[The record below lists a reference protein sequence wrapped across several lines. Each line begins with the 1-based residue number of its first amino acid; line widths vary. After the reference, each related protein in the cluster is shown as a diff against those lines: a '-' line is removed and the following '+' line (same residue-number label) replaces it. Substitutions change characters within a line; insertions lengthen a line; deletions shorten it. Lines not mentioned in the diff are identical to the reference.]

1 MRFRDLGVLT
11 ISGGDAD
18 RAPGGR
24 RPASVLAALL
34 VELNQTVPAERLIE
48 KVWGAAPPDRAPA
61 VLESHVWRLRR
72 VLEPAR
78 PARTP
83 PTVLVTDAG
92 GYRLAVDADDVDSRR
107 LAAAV
112 TQVRT
117 DLAAGRAQSALD
129 GTIAAAA
136 LWRGT
141 PYADVVED
149 WIEPV
154 RDQLAHLW
162 LSLRE
167 VRVAALLETG
177 RAEQALAEVTPLIAE
192 QPYRE
197 QLRAQQMVALYRC
210 GRQSEALDAY
220 RQARIV
226 LRDDLG
232 VEPGPALRE
241 TEHQVLTHDPAL
253 MAPAPPAP
261 TVLPVRLS
269 SFVGRTSEL
278 ADVRTRLDAHR
289 LVSIVGAMGCGKTRL
304 AIEVAT
310 HASFP
315 DGMCFVELAPVGTP
329 EVTAIASA
337 VASALRLAAR
347 PATALDTV
355 AAYVAERRMLL
366 VLDNC
371 EHLSEAVAAMV
382 EVLLG
387 AAPALVVLTTSREP
401 LDVDG
406 EQIVRI
412 GPWPPPS
419 PELASV
425 IENPGAQLFADRVRV
440 FDPEFTVDDST
451 AVPVARICTA
461 LDGIALGIELAAARL
476 SAFTLDETADML
488 ADRPAGLARSGRGPG
503 RHRTLGDAVAWSHRL
518 LREDEQVLYRRL
530 GAFHGTFSAA
540 AASAV
545 CGGPPLRAEIVPDLL
560 ASLVHRSLLA
570 PVPPAVPGG
579 CTRFAQLVPVRA
591 HAAGELAASAEAG
604 AVHAARNAWSAALV
618 STRPRIGLATQNGWY
633 DALESD
639 HDQIRSLLRETLA
652 PDVDPAALA
661 TGVRAVA
668 RLVSFWHNRSRMV
681 EGLSWLSTAQERVTA
696 PGGHDVTAVDRLTYA
711 LLCAAHGAA
720 LGFNQ
725 RMAQARPYIDT
736 ARVELSDPAEVP
748 QDDRPEAG
756 QALAELA
763 AAAWV
768 GDDPGLAADLAAV
781 AGDVGAGDPDVVLA
795 ARAVTAAAT
804 ILARSPGGADQAETV
819 LADATSAG
827 NPFAA
832 FFASMALGVE
842 ALLTGQPLVGLSHSA
857 ETLQH
862 YLAMGGREV
871 GDLWEQRA
879 NHHAPAGQF
888 ADAARCYGAAAACSH
903 RSGMPWPRHPHTA
916 DLLALTRAQLDPTI
930 FDQAWAEGQRSAAPD
945 SGAA

>member
-11 ISGGDAD
+11 ISAGRSD
-18 RAPGGR
+18 RTPGGR

-34 VELNQTVPAERLIE
+34 VELNQTVPTARLIE
-48 KVWGAAPPDRAPA
+48 RVWGGHPPYRAPA
-61 VLESHVWRLRR
+61 VIESHVWRLRQ

-78 PARTP
+78 PAHTP
-83 PTVLVTDAG
+83 PTVLITDSG
-92 GYRLAVDADDVDSRR
+92 GYRLAVDPDDVDSRR

-112 TQVRT
+112 AQART
-117 DLAAGRAQSALD
+117 DLAAGRAQPALD
-129 GTIAAAA
+129 GADAAAA

-141 PYADVVED
+141 PYADVVEE

-154 RDQLAHLW
+154 RDRLAELW

-167 VRVAALLETG
+167 ARVAALLETG

-226 LRDDLG
+226 LHDELG
-232 VEPGPALRE
+232 VEPGPQLRE
-241 TEHQVLTHDPAL
+241 TEHRVLTHDPAL
-253 MAPAPPAP
+253 TLPAPPVA
-261 TVLPVRLS
+261 TVMPLRLS
-269 SFVGRTSEL
+269 SFVGRATEL
-278 ADVRTRLDAHR
+278 ADVQARLSAHR

-304 AIEVAT
+304 AIEAAARST
-310 HASFP
+310 FP

-329 EVTAIASA
+329 EVTAVASA

-347 PATALDTV
+347 PVAALDTV

-371 EHLSEAVAAMV
+371 EHLSESVAAAV
-382 EVLLG
+382 EALLA
-387 AAPALVVLTTSREP
+387 AAPGLVVLTTSREP

-419 PELASV
+419 PELSSV
-425 IENPGAQLFADRVRV
+425 LSNPGAQLFADRVRV
-440 FDPEFTVDDST
+440 FDPEFAVDAST
-451 AVPVARICTA
+451 AAAVARICTA

-476 SAFTLDETADML
+476 RAFTLDDTADML
-488 ADRPAGLARSGRGPG
+488 SDRPAGLGRSGRGPA
-503 RHRTLGDAVAWSHRL
+503 RHRTLADAVAWSHRL
-518 LREDEQVLYRRL
+518 LRDDEQVLYRRL
-530 GAFHGTFSAA
+530 GVFHGTFSAA

-545 CGGPPLRAEIVPDLL
+545 CGAPPLRVELVPDLL

-579 CTRFAQLVPVRA
+579 STRFVQLVPVRA
-591 HAAGELAASAEAG
+591 HAAGELAASEEAD

-618 STRPRIGLATQNGWY
+618 SARPRIGLPAQDAWY

-639 HDQIRSLLRETLA
+639 RDQVRSLLRETLA
-652 PDVDPAALA
+652 PGVDPAELA
-661 TGVRAVA
+661 TGVAAVA
-668 RLVSFWHNRSRMV
+668 RLVSFWHNRSGMV
-681 EGLSWLSTAQERVTA
+681 EGLSWLSSAEERVA
-696 PGGHDVTAVDRLTYA
+696 DDREAAAVSGFERA
-711 LLCAAHGAA
+711 LLSAAHGAA

-725 RMAQARPYIDT
+725 RMTEAHPYIDA
-736 ARVELSDPAEVP
+736 ARAALADPAAVP
-748 QDDRPEAG
+748 EDLRPDAG

-768 GDDPGLAADLAAV
+768 GDDPGLAADLATEA
-781 AGDVGAGDPDVVLA
+781 AEVGAGDPDVVLA
-795 ARAVTAAAT
+795 ARAVAAAAA
-804 ILARSPGGADQAETV
+804 ILDRSDGGADQAEVV

-827 NPFAA
+827 NAFAA

-842 ALLTGQPLVGLSHSA
+842 SLFTGQPLAGLQRSEES
-857 ETLQH
+857 LRH
-862 YLAMGGREV
+862 YLAMGGREA
-871 GDLWEQRA
+871 GDLWELRG

-888 ADAARCYGAAAACSH
+888 ADAARCYGASAACSR
-903 RSGMPWPRHPHTA
+903 RSGMPWPRHPHTT
-916 DLLALTRAQLDPTI
+916 DLLALTRSRLDPAV
-930 FDQAWAEGQRSAAPD
+930 FDRAWAEGQRSAVPLR
-945 SGAA
+945 GAE